1 MINNKCESFQIRY
14 CITFNLKGHQNYQK
28 SKLKIPK
35 SLHSLSKVESL
46 NLQVVAVLMPLEI
59 KCHTLPHL
67 KALAFNIECRSG
79 HGQCITFKQ
88 HYTLEGTI
96 LLHKWPKQRFHVTIV
111 VYQKSTSCWH
121 SKGIFSL
128 SK

>member
-59 KCHTLPHL
+59 KRHTVPYL
-67 KALAFNIECRSG
+67 KALTHSIERRSG
-79 HGQCITFKQ
+79 HGPGSTFIIA
-88 HYTLEGTI
+88 TL
-96 LLHKWPKQRFHVTIV
+96 L
-111 VYQKSTSCWH
+111 
-121 SKGIFSL
+121 
-128 SK
+128 